1 MLIETSLLFKTLVI
15 LSGQLGI
22 IIATCFYC
30 LKRARIAYETN
41 TSFMGLYYKGAVNLK
56 RKLDLI
62 PYRKVKETFPKKNG
76 LLL

>member
-1 MLIETSLLFKTLVI
+1 MLIETSLLFKTIVI

-22 IIATCFYC
+22 IIAVCFYC

-41 TSFMGLYYKGAVNLK
+41 TSFMGLYFRGAVNLK

-62 PYRKVKETFPKKNG
+62 PVSYTHLTLPTI
-76 LLL
+76 LLV